1 MEYRPTKPEYWDESA
16 LERNLKQAFDICNG
30 CRLCHD
36 LCPSFPALF
45 RFVEGYDDDAA
56 SVTRSQMEAVAD
68 ECFQCKICALKCP
81 YTPPHRFDLDFPRLM
96 LRTKAQRVRR
106 VGLSA
111 EDRFLG
117 DPERS
122 GRLGTAAPHLAN
134 WAAHRPGLRGLLKRR
149 AGIDP
154 RRRLPPYAD
163 RRFSRRVAGR
173 PVPPAPDV
181 VLFSTCTT
189 EFNYPELGEA
199 AIRVLEHQGLSV
211 ATLAG
216 ERCCGMPALDG
227 GDVAGAQARAQANI
241 AALAPHVERGARV
254 AALQPTCTF
263 VLKREYP
270 LLVEGAVAERVAAAV
285 VDVTDFLAELA
296 QQGRLA
302 SDFQQE
308 VGAITYHVSCHTR
321 MEGGGGRA
329 RRLLSK
335 IPGTTVVVAEACAG
349 IDGTW
354 GLKARHYD
362 ASQKV
367 AARLMERLASRP
379 DDLPCSDCK
388 LAGLQIETAG
398 RAPLHPVEVL
408 ARAYGFSG
416 AEAR

>member
-1 MEYRPTKPEYWDESA
+1 MEYRLTAREYWDTEA
-16 LERNLKQAFDICNG
+16 LDRDLKQAFDICNG

-45 RFVEGYDDDAA
+45 RFVEGVDDE
-56 SVTRSQMEAVAD
+56 VEQLTRSQMEDVAE

-111 EDRFLG
+111 EDRLLG
-117 DPERS
+117 NPERS
-122 GRLGTAAPHLAN
+122 GGWGTALHPLAN
-134 WAAHRPGLRGLLKRR
+134 WAVARPRLRSLLAGRT
-149 AGIDP
+149 GIDP
-154 RRRLPPYAD
+154 RRHLPPYTS

-173 PVPPAPDV
+173 STPAAADV
-181 VLFSTCTT
+181 VLFATCTT
-189 EFNYPELGEA
+189 EYNYPALGEA

-227 GDVAGAQARAQANI
+227 GDVAGAQARARANL
-241 AALAPHVERGARV
+241 AVLAPHVARGARV
-254 AALQPTCTF
+254 VALQPTCAY

-270 LLVEGAVAERVAAAV
+270 LMVDGAVARDVAAAV
-285 VDVTDFLAELA
+285 VDVTELLAELV
-296 QQGRLA
+296 QQGKLA
-302 SDFQQE
+302 DDFQHV
-308 VGAITYHVSCHTR
+308 VGPVTYHVSCHTR
-321 MEGGGGRA
+321 AEGGGARGR
-329 RRLLSK
+329 RVLSK
-335 IPGTTVVVAEACAG
+335 IPGTTVTVAEACAG

-362 ASQKV
+362 AAQQV
-367 AARLMERLASRP
+367 AARLMSALAERP

-388 LAGLQIETAG
+388 LAGLQIEETTG
-398 RAPLHPVEVL
+398 RPPSHPVEVL
-408 ARAYGFSG
+408 ARAYGLMESS
-416 AEAR
+416 